1 MRPDRSIRGF
11 TLIELC
17 SVLVIA
23 AVLMALAG
31 PKFLDT
37 PAFSQRGYADELAAV
52 VRSSEAAATA
62 SGCDVQLTIAPV
74 TGYSAA
80 LIPGGAT
87 CSGALTVA
95 VPRADGTALQGGPPS
110 DADVSTSV
118 TLTFGP
124 QGAIVSPPPSGSPIT
139 INVVGS
145 PSGRTQPLTLQIYPL
160 SGFVTA
166 S

>member
-1 MRPDRSIRGF
+1 M
-11 TLIELC
+11 
-17 SVLVIA
+17 LVIA
-23 AVLMALAG
+23 GVLMAIAG

-37 PAFSQRGYADELAAV
+37 PAFDQRGYTDELAAV
-52 VRSSEAAATA
+52 IRSSEAAATA

-80 LIPGGAT
+80 LLPGGAT
-87 CSGALTVA
+87 CSGKFSVA
-95 VPRADGTALQGGPPS
+95 VPRADGSALQGGPPS
-110 DADVSTSV
+110 DADVSTTV

-124 QGAIVSPPPSGSPIT
+124 QGSVVSPPPSASPIP

-145 PSGRTQPLTLQIYPL
+145 PSGQTQPLTLQIYPL

>member
-1 MRPDRSIRGF
+1 MRRDRSIRGF
-11 TLIELC
+11 TLVELC

-23 AVLMALAG
+23 AVLGAIAG
-31 PKFLDT
+31 PRFLAT
-37 PAFSQRGYADELAAV
+37 SAFNQRGYTDELAAV
-52 VRSSEAAATA
+52 IRSSEAAATA

-80 LIPGGAT
+80 LVPGGAT
-87 CSGALTVA
+87 CSGTFTVA
-95 VPRADGTALQGGPPS
+95 VPRADGSALQGGPPA

-124 QGAIVSPPPSGSPIT
+124 QGAIVSPPPSGNPIT

-145 PSGRTQPLTLQIYPL
+145 PSGQTQPLTLQIYPL

>member
-1 MRPDRSIRGF
+1 MRRDRSIQGF
-11 TLIELC
+11 TLVELC
-17 SVLVIA
+17 CVLVIA
-23 AVLMALAG
+23 GILMAFAG
-31 PKFLDT
+31 PKLLDT
-37 PAFSQRGYADELAAV
+37 PAFDQRGYTDELAAV
-52 VRSSEAAATA
+52 IRTSEAAATA

-80 LIPGGAT
+80 LLPGAAT
-87 CSGALTVA
+87 CFGKVTVA

-110 DADVSTSV
+110 GADVSTAV

-124 QGAIVSPPPSGSPIT
+124 RGSIVTPPPGATPIT
-139 INVVGS
+139 IDVVGS
-145 PSGRTQPLTLQIYPL
+145 PSGQTQPLTLQIYPL